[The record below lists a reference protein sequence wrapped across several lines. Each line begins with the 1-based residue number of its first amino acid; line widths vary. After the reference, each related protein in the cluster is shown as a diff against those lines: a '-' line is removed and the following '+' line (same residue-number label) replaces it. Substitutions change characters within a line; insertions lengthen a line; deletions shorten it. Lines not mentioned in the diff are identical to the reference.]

1 MERAIL
7 DRIKYYWEQRSSDFA
22 RQSFAEM
29 QNEKFSL
36 WTNELKQVMG
46 ERTGL
51 QILDVGTGSGY
62 MALLLA
68 SAGNKVTGIDLCDNM
83 INSAK
88 ALRDVLKLEADFL
101 VNDAQQLPFADNSFD
116 LLITRNLTWTLPNLE
131 KAYNEWYRVLRPE
144 GILVNFDADFGKKDF
159 VVSASNSVAKS
170 RLHGDLDSEQI
181 QECNDIKN
189 ALEVSAHRRPLWDAE
204 LLIKTG
210 FSKVTMDLALGSR
223 INKAQKVKNQ
233 GEGKKPSP
241 CVISLRCPQAA
252 ALDLLE
258 RHHLVVQDGLPL
270 HSCKKRDDADG
281 HIRQHEDREGEGV
294 EHLLPRRAADL
305 PPLCHRRDHTEDK
318 KRHIKARHRL

>member
-1 MERAIL
+1 MERPIL

-22 RQSFAEM
+22 RQSLVEM

-36 WTNELKQVMG
+36 WTNELKQIMG

-68 SAGNKVTGIDLCDNM
+68 SAGNDVTGIDLCDSM
-83 INSAK
+83 IDSAK
-88 ALRDVLKLEADFL
+88 ALRDELKLDAEFL
-101 VNDAQQLPFADNSFD
+101 VNDAQQLPFLDNSFD

-131 KAYNEWYRVLRPE
+131 KAYTEWYRVLKPE
-144 GILVNFDADFGKKDF
+144 GILVNFDADFGQKDF
-159 VVSASNSVAKS
+159 VVPAKNSVAKS

-189 ALEVSAHRRPLWDAE
+189 ALEVSAHRRPVWDAE

-233 GEGKKPSP
+233 GMF
-241 CVISLRCPQAA
+241 
-252 ALDLLE
+252 
-258 RHHLVVQDGLPL
+258 GLYAY
-270 HSCKKRDDADG
+270 K
-281 HIRQHEDREGEGV
+281 
-294 EHLLPRRAADL
+294 
-305 PPLCHRRDHTEDK
+305 
-318 KRHIKARHRL
+318 

>member
-144 GILVNFDADFGKKDF
+144 GILVNFDADFGEKDF

-189 ALEVSAHRRPLWDAE
+189 ALEVSAHRRPVWDAE

-210 FSKVTMDLALGSR
+210 FSKVIMDLALGSR
-223 INKAQKVKNQ
+223 INKAQKVKTQ
-233 GEGKKPSP
+233 GMF
-241 CVISLRCPQAA
+241 
-252 ALDLLE
+252 
-258 RHHLVVQDGLPL
+258 GLYAY
-270 HSCKKRDDADG
+270 K
-281 HIRQHEDREGEGV
+281 
-294 EHLLPRRAADL
+294 
-305 PPLCHRRDHTEDK
+305 
-318 KRHIKARHRL
+318 